1 MPQSATAIDRPRRA
15 ACPRVALRALAALLL
30 LTLSGCGVLPF
41 YGYTNVD
48 GKQPGAPSDFA
59 GAAGGRATLHI
70 PPAARG
76 APKTLFL
83 LALSGGGSR
92 AAYWSAATMFELQKR
107 VSARTPH
114 ARDLLAEVD
123 GMSSVSGGSLAAAYY
138 AISSDDPTGGATGRV
153 WSREA
158 VMARLRKNYRLLWF
172 GNWFWPHNAARFWFT
187 HFDRTDIMAQTL
199 ADNLFDAKRRD
210 LNVGQDFA
218 LKDLRAE
225 RPYLILNATNVSRN
239 KTRDPDKDGKAN
251 EHFAQSFTF
260 TTEDFATI
268 DSNLEEYS
276 LARAVMASATFPGV
290 FNTMTLRDYSAGDGE
305 PRYVHLFD
313 GGNHDNLGVKS
324 LIRVLR
330 SLTDD
335 ERRDLKLVV
344 LVVDAFVDHSGVS
357 GSRADPRGIADFIVD
372 DNFLDATDALLGL
385 NRKRVLCDL
394 RHAMK
399 DVVPAP
405 EHRILYHLSFDALKR
420 STNADDR
427 DLLETLNGI
436 PTDFALSDAHAEA
449 IDQAAEKLLSEDNPC
464 LAGIETLIATGSSA
478 PGISECAWPAVPNDK
493 PAPTDEC
500 KP

>member
-1 MPQSATAIDRPRRA
+1 MPQTDSATDHPRRA
-15 ACPRVALRALAALLL
+15 PCPRGAWRALPVLLL
-30 LTLSGCGVLPF
+30 LALSGCGVLPF

-48 GKQPGAPSDFA
+48 GKQPGSPSDFA
-59 GAAGGRATLHI
+59 GAGRGRATLHI

-92 AAYWSAATMFELQKR
+92 AAYWSAATMFALQER
-107 VSARTPH
+107 AGARTPH
-114 ARDLLAEVD
+114 GRDLLAEVD
-123 GMSSVSGGSLAAAYY
+123 GLSSVSGGSLTAAYY

-153 WSREA
+153 WSRDA
-158 VMARLRKNYRLLWF
+158 VQPRLLKNYRLRWF

-210 LNVGQDFA
+210 LHVGQDFA
-218 LKDLRAE
+218 IKDLRAE
-225 RPYLILNATNVSRN
+225 RPYLILNSTNVSRN

-268 DSNLEEYS
+268 GSNLEEYS

-290 FNTMTLRDYSAGDGE
+290 FNTMTLRDYTAGDSARR
-305 PRYVHLFD
+305 RYVHLFD
-313 GGNHDNLGVKS
+313 GGNSDNLGVNS

-330 SLTDD
+330 SLSDE
-335 ERRDLKLVV
+335 ERRELNLVV

-357 GSRADPRGIADFIVD
+357 GSRADPRDFADFIVD

-385 NRKRVLCDL
+385 NRKRLLRDL
-394 RHAMK
+394 RRAME
-399 DVVPAP
+399 DAVPAP
-405 EHRILYHLSFDALKR
+405 EHRILYHLTFDALKR
-420 STNADDR
+420 SGDAGDQ
-427 DLLETLNGI
+427 DLLESLNGI
-436 PTDFALSDAHAEA
+436 PTDFALSEAHA
-449 IDQAAEKLLSEDNPC
+449 AALDRAARTLLSEDNPC

-478 PGISECAWPAVPNDK
+478 PGLSDCTWPA
-493 PAPTDEC
+493 ATDE
-500 KP
+500 PSTPAAVP